1 MIDSRQEDRSKET
14 DRRGTSWMCVCDAAF
29 YTGMT
34 NLSHFFGCAAAPDS
48 PTAADCTTEKLT
60 AKADHLTSEPF
71 RKLQPPSSA
80 ASSALP

>member
-34 NLSHFFGCAAAPDS
+34 NLSHFLDVRRH
-48 PTAADCTTEKLT
+48 PTA
-60 AKADHLTSEPF
+60 
-71 RKLQPPSSA
+71 RRQPIARPKNS
-80 ASSALP
+80 LRRPII